1 MTIDLSISTMNLKT
15 FSKYY
20 STLSKEISAHPNRDE
35 LLNIMSQQIE
45 DDTPV
50 CHSQIFKRKKAVSY

>member
-1 MTIDLSISTMNLKT
+1 MILNPSISTMNFKT

-20 STLSKEISAHPNRDE
+20 LSLSSEIDRHPNRDE
-35 LLNIMSQQIE
+35 LLNIMSQQLA

-50 CHSQIFKRKKAVSY
+50 IPVEFIPRQAA

>member
-1 MTIDLSISTMNLKT
+1 MNFKT

-20 STLSKEISAHPNRDE
+20 TTLSTEISAHPNKDE

-50 CHSQIFKRKKAVSY
+50 CHSQIFKKRKAV

>member
-1 MTIDLSISTMNLKT
+1 MNLRT

-20 STLSKEISAHPNRDE
+20 RTLSEEVSAHPHKEE
-35 LLNIMSQQIE
+35 LLNIMSQQLA

-50 CHSQIFKRKKAVSY
+50 IPVEFIPRRAA